1 MTTRCIRAVIA
12 AASLALAAVP
22 AVAAQAANQP
32 NTTGLPLFA
41 HTYMGTQYDAFQ
53 NPTDHHWYMS
63 YTAVADGDS
72 LATVEDWYR
81 HQLPHAKETPYVDRG
96 NRGIQLT
103 SGKDKV
109 RIYKAG
115 KNPGAVIMLYK
126 YVRD

>member
-1 MTTRCIRAVIA
+1 MTTRGIRAVIA

-41 HTYMGTQYDAFQ
+41 HTY
-53 NPTDHHWYMS
+53 
-63 YTAVADGDS
+63 
-72 LATVEDWYR
+72 
-81 HQLPHAKETPYVDRG
+81 
-96 NRGIQLT
+96 RGIQLT
-103 SGKDKV
+103 SGKDSV
-109 RIYKAG
+109 RTYKAG